1 MADEEQEANGRG
13 RSLMKITHARTRPHT
28 VGVSVT
34 EFSCMRGRSSG
45 KTGPP
50 FSTGQ
55 ARRRAGGLKIRNI
68 MGCADLGRPLCYLR
82 WLIRARDRARAWRDV
97 DMTEEEKRGP
107 FTGRG
112 L

>member
-1 MADEEQEANGRG
+1 MDEGGGGDGQRGRGEGGGGGVESIADEEANGRG
-13 RSLMKITHARTRPHT
+13 RSLAKITPHARTRPHT

-55 ARRRAGGLKIRNI
+55 ARRRAGGL
-68 MGCADLGRPLCYLR
+68 
-82 WLIRARDRARAWRDV
+82 
-97 DMTEEEKRGP
+97 
-107 FTGRG
+107 
-112 L
+112 